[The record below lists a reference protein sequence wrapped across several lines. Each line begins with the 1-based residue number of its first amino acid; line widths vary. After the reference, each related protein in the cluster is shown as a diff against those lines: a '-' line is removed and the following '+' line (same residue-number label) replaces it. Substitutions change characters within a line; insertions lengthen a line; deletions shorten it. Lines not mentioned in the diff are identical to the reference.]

1 MAVFFCL
8 LEILIEDIL
17 NIFGRMCDFLK
28 GRFVIIVER
37 SFERIEVLLGGTK
50 VEREKYIEVVERY
63 GNAVYR
69 VAHQYC
75 GNRSDA
81 EDVTQNTFI
90 KLLQL
95 NKKFDT
101 EEYLRRWL
109 FRVAINEAKNLNMS
123 FWKKHMV
130 SLEETEVERP
140 CEFATGEQ
148 SALYEAVMQLPA
160 KYRVVVHLYY
170 FEEYSIKEIAEILRI
185 KETTVQTQLMRA
197 RGKLKEILKE
207 VWSDDE

>member
-1 MAVFFCL
+1 MDIL
-8 LEILIEDIL
+8 LESRNREVPTFFIL
-17 NIFGRMCDFLK
+17 FWRTCDFFEE
-28 GRFVIIVER
+28 RFVIIVER
-37 SFERIEVLLGGTK
+37 SFERIEVLLGGVK

-109 FRVAINEAKNLNMS
+109 FRVAINEAKNLKMS

-130 SLEETEVERP
+130 PLEENEVERP
-140 CEFATGEQ
+140 YEFFSGEQ
-148 SALYEAVMQLPA
+148 SALYEAVMQLPP

-170 FEEYSIKEIAEILRI
+170 FEEYSIKEISEILCI

-197 RGKLKEILKE
+197 RGKIKEILQE
-207 VWSDDE
+207 VWLDEE